1 MGDRE
6 GLAEEHP
13 QCDRVQD
20 IMIPVILVVWGLDS
34 FILNTTTFLKGSV
47 PFPIRLLVGL
57 ALVGIGAYMGWK
69 SHEIIFGGDGPQVLV
84 DSGVFG
90 LCRHPMY
97 LGVISMLLGLSFVTF
112 SIAAFALLVVFFA
125 LYDRFTSYEEER
137 LIELFGED
145 YLEYQRRVPK
155 WIPRFW

>member
-1 MGDRE
+1 MGERE
-6 GLAEEHP
+6 DWAEEHP

-20 IMIPVILVVWGLDS
+20 VMILVILAVWGLDS
-34 FILNTTTFLKGSV
+34 FIVSWTTFLSGSM
-47 PFPIRLLVGL
+47 PFPVRLLIGL
-57 ALVGIGAYMGWK
+57 VLVVFGGYMAWS
-69 SHEIIFGGDGPQVLV
+69 SHETIFGGDGPPVLV

-97 LGVISMLLGLSFVTF
+97 LGVISILLGLSFVTF

-137 LIELFGED
+137 LIEMFGED
-145 YLEYQRRVPK
+145 YREYQRRVPK
-155 WIPRFW
+155 WIPKFW